1 MPDILDNLRPDSTLG
16 GQLKLLFDHDYEHID
31 VATGYLD
38 LRGWNVLGDVID
50 AKEKP
55 ADRPTA
61 RVLVGMVAPAD
72 GAALLAQLQS
82 EIAPEDPGAG
92 IPDPKKARDHRDRL
106 VAHLRTQLMRGL
118 PSNSTKDTLKQM
130 KTQLGDGRVQVRVYT
145 RQPLHGKLYLLGRD
159 HHLAPRFGF
168 LGSSNFTGAG
178 LLRNLELNT
187 TVEDKSN
194 NVQLADWFEEL
205 WADKYTLE
213 VTNEIVDLIEE
224 SWAGDEQPTPYEVY
238 LKICHALSQDA
249 REGMGYVLPQS
260 MQQLL
265 LDYQS
270 VAVKTLARRI
280 VARGGTMLGDVV
292 GLGKTLTAIATALM
306 LQAAEDY
313 STLVL
318 CPKNLQKMWEE
329 HVEEYGL
336 QGARVVPYSMAH
348 KVLPEL
354 KLFKLVICDESHN
367 LRNDRTRA
375 HEAISEYVRRNS
387 AKVLLLTATPYNLAF
402 ADVASQLSLY
412 IEPDDDLGI
421 APTEALKRNPSLAD
435 RVDHKTTT
443 LDAFRLSEEPEDWR
457 RLMGDH
463 LVRRTRSFIRRSAT
477 KTLITRPDG
486 STFTTEV
493 LRFADGRE
501 FTFPTRVPRPLTHAF
516 GPDDPAALME
526 DDFTLDVISALTLA
540 RYRLADYE
548 DSRAPKTEEDKKHL
562 DDIRSGRGN
571 VSGFVRTGLYKRL
584 SSSGH
589 ALILSLQRQRARNEL
604 YLYAIAEGRP
614 LPLGTFTDQQLGQG
628 PSTEISDI
636 ADVEAEA
643 SPDGVDTPIGGSA
656 ASRYATLANKAPA
669 GTKWINSTVFR
680 ATLRTDLTRDNEAI
694 TGLLSRFGTWDST
707 RDSKINALIDDLRGQ
722 HAGHKVLI
730 FTEYRDTALY
740 IAGALTQ
747 AGIPRVGLATGE
759 SEDPGSLARRF
770 SPRSNTMPGQ
780 DPAATVDPDDELD
793 VLVATDVLSEGQ
805 NLQDCHII
813 VNYDLPWAIIRL
825 IQRAGRVDRIGQAS
839 VKVYIYLVSHEK
851 IEHQIKLRQR
861 IRQRLSNAA
870 NAFGSDEQFFGT
882 ADEVKILDDLYNG
895 RMPDLDADAS
905 DEAEADAVS
914 EAWLV
919 WSNAL
924 TDYPAIAKHALSLPE
939 LVHTTRDPYASEA
952 TTGVACYVS
961 TEAGVDAFGWYDDR
975 TGATTLLTPMEA
987 LRRFRAEPT
996 TPTVNTRADHFD
1008 RERDLVHGPLSVE
1021 SSTAGNLKG
1030 IRAWAWKRLAGTI
1043 WASSAED
1050 ALNALH
1056 ARPLTTF
1063 ASHQLSQAR
1072 RNRYPD
1078 DDLAGL
1084 LRRLHD
1090 EERLVIPAATSDD
1103 LRIVC
1108 SLGVTHR

>member
-1 MPDILDNLRPDSTLG
+1 MPEILDNLQPESTLG
-16 GQLKLLFDHDYEHID
+16 GRLKLLFDADYEYVD

-38 LRGWNVLGDVID
+38 LRGWDVLGDVID
-50 AKEKP
+50 AKDKP
-55 ADRPTA
+55 DDRPTA

-72 GAALLAQLQS
+72 GAALLAQLQA
-82 EIAPEDPGAG
+82 ELAPEDPGAG
-92 IPDPKKARDHRDRL
+92 IHDAAKARAQRDRL
-106 VAHLRTQLMRGL
+106 VVHLRTQLMRGL
-118 PSNSTKDTLKQM
+118 PTTAGKATLQQM
-130 KTQLGDGRVQVRVYT
+130 KSQLSDGRVQVRVYT

-159 HHLAPRFGF
+159 HHLAPKYGF
-168 LGSSNFTGAG
+168 VGSSNFTGAG
-178 LLRNLELNT
+178 LFRNLELNT
-187 TVEDKSN
+187 SVEDTAN
-194 NVQLADWFEEL
+194 NVQLAEWFEKL
-205 WADKYTLE
+205 WTDKYTLE
-213 VTNEIVDLIEE
+213 VTREILELIEE

-238 LKICHALSQDA
+238 LKVCHALSQDA
-249 REGMGYVLPQS
+249 RDGMGYVLPQS

-318 CPKNLQKMWEE
+318 CPKNLQQMWEE
-329 HVEEYGL
+329 HLERYGV

-375 HEAISEYVRRNS
+375 HEAISDYIRRNG

-402 ADVASQLSLY
+402 ADVASQLSLF
-412 IEPDDDLGI
+412 IDEDEDLGI
-421 APTEALKRNPSLAD
+421 APAEAMKKNPGLAD
-435 RVDHKTTT
+435 NVDGKITT
-443 LDAFRLSEEPEDWR
+443 LAAFRLSEEPEDWR
-457 RLMGDH
+457 RLMSDH
-463 LVRRTRSFIRRSAT
+463 LVRRTRSFIRRSAD
-477 KTLITRPDG
+477 KTTITRPDG
-486 STFTTEV
+486 TTLTTEV
-493 LRFADGRE
+493 LTFADGRT

-526 DDFTLDVISALTLA
+526 DDSTLDVISALTLP

-548 DSRAPKTEEDKKHL
+548 DPRAPKTEEDKKNI
-562 DDIRSGRGN
+562 DDIRSGQGN

-589 ALILSLQRQRARNEL
+589 SFILSLQRQRARNDL
-604 YLYAIAEGRP
+604 FLYAIDHALP
-614 LPLGTFTDQQLGQG
+614 LPLGTFTDQQLGSTT
-628 PSTEISDI
+628 STELSDV
-636 ADVEAEA
+636 ADSETEPGLGA
-643 SPDGVDTPIGGSA
+643 DTPLGGTP
-656 ASRYATLANKAPA
+656 ASRYDALVSKAPA
-669 GTKWINSTVFR
+669 STKWVNSTVFKR
-680 ATLRTDLTRDNEAI
+680 TLRVDLAHDNEAI
-694 TGLLSRFGTWDST
+694 TGLLERFGAWDPA
-707 RDSKINALIDDLRGQ
+707 RDSKLNSLIDTLRSQ
-722 HAGHKVLI
+722 HAHEKVLI
-730 FTEYRDTALY
+730 FTEYRDTADY
-740 IAGALTQ
+740 IGAALTA
-747 AGIPRVGLATGE
+747 AGIPQVGVATGE

-770 SPRSNTMPGQ
+770 SPRSNTLPGQ
-780 DPAATVDPDDELD
+780 DPANIVTPDDEID

-805 NLQDCHII
+805 NLQDCHAI

-825 IQRAGRVDRIGQAS
+825 IQRAGRIDRIGQQS
-839 VKVYIYLVSHEK
+839 DKVYIYLVSHEK
-851 IEHQIKLRQR
+851 IEQQIRLRQR
-861 IRQRLSNAA
+861 IRQRLSDAA

-882 ADEVKILDDLYNG
+882 ADEVKLLDDLYNG
-895 RMPDLDADAS
+895 RMPDLEDADS
-905 DEAEADAVS
+905 EEAEADAVS

-924 TDYPAIAKHALSLPE
+924 ADHPDLAQRALHLPE
-939 LVHTTRDPYASEA
+939 LVHTTRQPYSHEPW
-952 TTGVACYVS
+952 TGVACYVS
-961 TEAGVDAFGWYDDR
+961 TEAGIDAFGWYDDANGS
-975 TGATTLLTPMEA
+975 TALLTPLEA

-996 TPTVNTRADHFD
+996 TPAVAPRQDHFD
-1008 RERDLVHGPLSVE
+1008 RERDLIRGPLAVE
-1021 SSTAGNLKG
+1021 ASTAGNLKG
-1030 IRAWAWKRLAGTI
+1030 IRAWAWKRLAGTF
-1043 WASSAED
+1043 WASSAEE

-1063 ASHQLSQAR
+1063 ASNQLSMAR
-1072 RNRYPD
+1072 RNKYPE

-1090 EERLVIPAATSDD
+1090 EERLVLPATTSDD

-1108 SLGVTHR
+1108 SLGVTPR